1 MVGPDLSHLGSRGSI
16 GAGILPMSAA
26 SIARFIAE
34 PESVKPGVA
43 MPGYPGLAPADL
55 DALASYLEGLR

>member
-1 MVGPDLSHLGSRGSI
+1 
-16 GAGILPMSAA
+16 MSAA
-26 SIARFIAE
+26 SIARFITE
-34 PESVKPGVA
+34 PEAVKPGVA